1 MKSLLQFLL
10 LLNILSFSLGADEK
24 ISLQLLWKHQ
34 FEFAGFY
41 MAKEKGFYKD
51 EGLELTIKEFDFGVN
66 IVNDVMSRKTDIGI
80 GRSSLVL
87 NKLNGIDLVL
97 LNALYQ
103 SSPYVLVSKER
114 NDLQSVS
121 DFIDKKIMLS
131 DDLESVAAISSMMR
145 IQNIKE
151 DDYKN
156 IPHSFN
162 IDDLIEDKVDL
173 ITTYASNEPY
183 YLKEKGIK
191 YKVFDPKD
199 YGFDFYADIIFS
211 SEEYL
216 LEKPENIE
224 KFQAASLKGWEYAF
238 NNIEETV
245 ELILSKYN
253 TQNRTKEALIYEAK
267 VLNGLAYKEDIPF
280 GYIDKLRIHNI
291 ANVYRLL
298 GLTNKSDEHLDGI
311 IYQEN
316 SLYEMLKSI
325 FTLEVFMF
333 ISFVI
338 FSVIFL
344 SFYKQYILRKQ
355 NKNLG
360 QIVDDKTLEL
370 QEINDS
376 LEEKILQRTEEL
388 QKQSDEME
396 YMANHDALTGLPN
409 RLLFLDRL
417 RQSIK
422 HAKRKE
428 TSTSVLFLDLDR

>member
-183 YLKEKGIK
+183 YLKEKEIK

-344 SFYKQYILRKQ
+344 SFYKQYILRK
-355 NKNLG
+355 
-360 QIVDDKTLEL
+360 
-370 QEINDS
+370 
-376 LEEKILQRTEEL
+376 
-388 QKQSDEME
+388 
-396 YMANHDALTGLPN
+396 
-409 RLLFLDRL
+409 
-417 RQSIK
+417 
-422 HAKRKE
+422 
-428 TSTSVLFLDLDR
+428 